1 MHTLT
6 YLEMP
11 ITHICSLH
19 CDGCS
24 AYSNY
29 NIKRTVPLDE
39 ARAWM
44 RAWSAR
50 LTPGEVRVLGGEPFL
65 HPHLPEIILAARQ
78 FWPTSHIQL
87 CTNGLN
93 LDRHPMVAPIMALPN
108 MSIHLSI
115 HSTDEAYQARL
126 QKGLNTLARW
136 MGEYGLKVQAGN
148 NTVFW
153 NRFYKGIGKSMQPF
167 EGQPLQSWK
176 VCHSKRCCNLLEN
189 RLWKCPQIGNLHL
202 VADRFELHKN
212 PAWAKYLAYP
222 GIGLEATDE
231 DLAAWLRAR
240 NGPESICDM
249 CPTTLDHYEKDIYNI
264 NYTLPNITRVAKGDL
279 KKPEPAAQDFEGVI

>member
-1 MHTLT
+1 MLTLD

-29 NIKRTVPLDE
+29 NIKKTVPLAE

-50 LTPGEVRVLGGEPFL
+50 LTPGEFRVLGGEPFL
-65 HPHLPEIILAARQ
+65 HPNLPEILLSARQ
-78 FWPTSHIQL
+78 FFPNSHIQL

-93 LDRHPMVAPIMALPN
+93 LDRHPLAGQIMGLPN

-115 HSTDEAYQARL
+115 HATDDAYTLRL
-126 QKGLNTLARW
+126 KKGMDTLLGW
-136 MGEYGLKVQAGN
+136 MGEYGAQVQTGDNAK
-148 NTVFW
+148 FW
-153 NRFYKGIGKSMQPF
+153 NRFYQGIGKSMRPF
-167 EGQPLQSWK
+167 AGRPLKSWK
-176 VCHSKRCCNLLEN
+176 ACHSTRCCNLLEN

-202 VADRFELHKN
+202 VAERFELDKN
-212 PAWAKYLAYP
+212 PAWDKYLAYP
-222 GIGLEATDE
+222 GIGLESTDDE
-231 DLAAWLRAR
+231 LAAWLRAR
-240 NGPESICDM
+240 AGLESICDM
-249 CPTTLDHYEKDIYNI
+249 CPTTLGHYEKDIYNVD
-264 NYTLPNITRVAKGDL
+264 YGLDVERVAKRDP
-279 KKPEPAAQDFEGVI
+279 KPAAAAPDFEGAV